1 MSQNKGFSLFEC
13 LDFPTVKSEEEAV
26 IPPSGREEPGRG
38 TGTVSGALSLSP
50 ELALSL
56 LSSGSLTLSTGG
68 WGTERA
74 AVMSHGAWEL
84 GTRWSRVGLCKS

>member
-26 IPPSGREEPGRG
+26 IPLWKGGARKGDRYRL
-38 TGTVSGALSLSP
+38 GALSLSP